1 MSPISQTGQSRRGT
15 ASSIDDT
22 TWDLMRGCSW
32 QDKPECPSREELKL
46 LSIPFV
52 NFGGNEELGEMV
64 VAASVADGVLSLF
77 ADIYA
82 ASFPIASMR
91 LIDRFGGDDYAS
103 MDANNSSAF
112 NYREIVG
119 GTGLSEHSFGTAI
132 DINPVQNPYVFDGNI
147 LPAAGKPYADP
158 ANRLAS
164 VPGMIVADGPVV
176 EAFKRIGW
184 HWGGE
189 WDNKKDYH
197 HFSKSGR

>member
-1 MSPISQTGQSRRGT
+1 MPLLSPTGQGRRGT
-15 ASSIDDT
+15 ATSIDDT
-22 TWDLMRGCSW
+22 IWTLMQGRSW
-32 QDKPECPSREELKL
+32 QDKPECPSRDELKL

-52 NFGGNEELGEMV
+52 NFSGNEEIGEMV
-64 VAASVADGVLSLF
+64 VAASVADDVISLF

-112 NYREIVG
+112 NCREIVG

-132 DINPVQNPYVFDGNI
+132 DINPVQNPYVFDNNI
-147 LPAAGKPYADP
+147 LPAAGEPYAVP
-158 ANRLAS
+158 SARVAS

-176 EAFKRIGW
+176 TAFKKIGW
-184 HWGGE
+184 RWGGE
-189 WDNKKDYH
+189 WDSKKDYH